1 MYAVIQDCLTWYQLD
16 GRHVVRRRR
25 WAHAPVFH
33 SASHFDHKERVAW
46 VTISMHTYGSV
57 SIIMELCWSSAKIQ
71 SAPSKFKQHCFIV
84 LKQAFLLEAQ
94 GHT

>member
-1 MYAVIQDCLTWYQLD
+1 MMTVMLCD
-16 GRHVVRRRR
+16 VVVRRR
-25 WAHAPVFH
+25 WAHTPVIH
-33 SASHFDHKERVAW
+33 PGSHFDRKERVAW

-84 LKQAFLLEAQ
+84 LKQAFVIEAQ